1 MLIRVKPRFM
11 HDESEPARH
20 KYVWA
25 YTVEVENL
33 SETVWTLVTRHW
45 EIIDAAGRKTIVDG
59 EGVIGQQPVIEP
71 GESFRYTSGAP
82 LATPSGV
89 MGGTYDFE
97 GANGS
102 RLTAEIPLFSLDSP
116 YDTAR
121 PS

>member
-33 SETVWTLVTRHW
+33 SEPIWTLVTRHW
-45 EIIDAAGRKTIVDG
+45 EIIAAAGRKTLVDG
-59 EGVIGQQPVIEP
+59 EGVIGQQPGIEP

-97 GANGS
+97 GANGA